1 MEQLEMLQSLGIK
14 CVKKDDER
22 FIDDYD
28 YETHPE
34 PEYIHEDS
42 FYDDFLKELHYVAY
56 SVLKKAPESK
66 IELIKEAEKYDDII
80 RTVAPVREVKFKTYQ
95 DYKDAISKIAEK
107 TKYFLAKLEK
117 LKQNEQG

>member
-28 YETHPE
+28 YEVHPE

-56 SVLKKAPESK
+56 GVLKKAPESET
-66 IELIKEAEKYDDII
+66 ELIKEAEKYDDII
-80 RTVAPVREVKFKTYQ
+80 RTIAPVREVKFKTYQ
-95 DYKDAISKIAEK
+95 DYNDAISIIAEK
-107 TKYFLAKLEK
+107 INFFKDKLS
-117 LKQNEQG
+117 NVNFV